1 MWRAKFGFISK
12 TEPNHIFFKNQSCLY
27 IQDHIISVK
36 KKLSKLGME
45 QNPILFY
52 YSNASS
58 GKKLALLIK
67 CISNL
72 GLKGFKT
79 YSEKPVS

>member
-1 MWRAKFGFISK
+1 M
-12 TEPNHIFFKNQSCLY
+12 
-27 IQDHIISVK
+27 SVKKK
-36 KKLSKLGME
+36 KKLSKLSME

-67 CISNL
+67 MHH
-72 GLKGFKT
+72 
-79 YSEKPVS
+79 